1 MGNKVRR
8 VVGVNGEDVFEIEEE
23 VPDEKGSKKKRVKQ
37 MRVRKDK
44 GGNEIIE
51 EEFMNDKNVRIKV
64 QKKAFKDEHANQ
76 VMEEVTLDEKGNRS
90 VKRQKILKD
99 RDGLETFV
107 QEVIDDRGNKTIT
120 KTTKHTKDKTLIE
133 EEKLAKNGQVY
144 KSQKIVQM
152 F

>member
-1 MGNKVRR
+1 MLNYPVYFTIK
-8 VVGVNGEDVFEIEEE
+8 DVFCYGKSMYEIRTVLE
-23 VPDEKGSKKKRVKQ
+23 
-37 MRVRKDK
+37 
-44 GGNEIIE
+44 NE
-51 EEFMNDKNVRIKV
+51 
-64 QKKAFKDEHANQ
+64 KKAFKDEHANQ